1 MNGKTAA
8 STPSRGRYMD
18 VQHGLTVIDHRQEL
32 LNLGY
37 ESQIL
42 DDNERFTRVMNSRGT
57 QGY

>member
-1 MNGKTAA
+1 
-8 STPSRGRYMD
+8 MD